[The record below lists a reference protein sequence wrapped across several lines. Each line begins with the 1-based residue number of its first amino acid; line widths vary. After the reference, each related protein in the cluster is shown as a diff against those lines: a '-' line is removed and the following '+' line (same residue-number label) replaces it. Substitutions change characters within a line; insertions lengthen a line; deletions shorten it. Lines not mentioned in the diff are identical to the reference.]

1 MIETFLDVLNNKQIL
16 FKALLRHVDSKLFC
30 IGTEI
35 GCLYSYGFKK
45 GLFST
50 GAMGALATAIFGHFI
65 AVMRVLHAGV
75 STRIENFLLTLSTRN
90 IKILN
95 RPFEFPAASDRTT
108 VR

>member
-1 MIETFLDVLNNKQIL
+1 MIETFLDVLKNKQIL

-50 GAMGALATAIFGHFI
+50 GALATAIFGHFI

-75 STRIENFLLTLSTRN
+75 STRIEIFLLTLSTRGRN

-95 RPFEFPAASDRTT
+95 RPFEFLAASDRTT